1 MGHGPPA
8 RIIPCDGHGMGL
20 HGHLPEATGS
30 LAAAL
35 ERAQPILSLGT
46 LGGSVSD
53 VLATCLHTIHTRRV
67 VHTLMLVIPASTHYQ
82 CTYHAMKTTTQRSS
96 CIVQRQPRITSV
108 AASIR
113 SIKAARQ
120 GDVSRVLSTGHS
132 SDQIVW
138 MQVAV
143 ANQSERGRS
152 D

>member
-1 MGHGPPA
+1 
-8 RIIPCDGHGMGL
+8 MGL

-30 LAAAL
+30 LATAL
-35 ERAQPILSLGT
+35 ERAQPILRKKERKKTQKRLGT

-67 VHTLMLVIPASTHYQ
+67 VH
-82 CTYHAMKTTTQRSS
+82 HAMKTTQRSS